1 MENKTRGMTL
11 IVKTVTRLS
20 VGLIMIYGIFTVLK
34 SHTSPGGGFAGGV
47 IMALAFI
54 NMVLAF
60 GKGEFSEKVD
70 ETKGLA
76 LSASGAAVFLILSS
90 FFFLG
95 KRYAELTVF
104 CDVAVAVMVCAGLY
118 LIFLVLITLI
128 SKREKR

>member
-95 KRYAELTVF
+95 KQYAELTAF

>member
-47 IMALAFI
+47 IIALAFI
-54 NMVLAF
+54 NLVLAF
-60 GKGEFSEKVD
+60 GKGEFAEKVD

-90 FFFLG
+90 FSLLG
-95 KRYAELTVF
+95 RQCAELTAF

>member
-34 SHTSPGGGFAGGV
+34 AHTSPGGGFAGGV

-54 NMVLAF
+54 NMALAF
-60 GKGEFSEKVD
+60 GKGEFAEKID
-70 ETKGLA
+70 EAKGLA
-76 LSASGAAVFLILSS
+76 LSASGALVFLILSS
-90 FFFLG
+90 LFFLG
-95 KRYAELTVF
+95 GRYAQFTVF
-104 CDVAVAVMVCAGLY
+104 CDLAVAVMVCAGLY
-118 LIFLVLITLI
+118 LVFLVLITLI